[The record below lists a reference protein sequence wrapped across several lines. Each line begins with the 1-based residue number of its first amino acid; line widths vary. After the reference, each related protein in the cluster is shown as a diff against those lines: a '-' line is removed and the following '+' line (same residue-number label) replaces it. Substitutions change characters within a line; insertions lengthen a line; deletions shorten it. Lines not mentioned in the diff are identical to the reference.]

1 MSGRVLRSF
10 SRVLALA
17 LVAIV
22 PVALA
27 AQSSAKPADDSPS
40 KWDIFAGYSYIAP
53 HGIIDTPLN
62 GGVSVD
68 VPYNAIVGGGQL
80 SLARYFNEY
89 VGAEFVGD
97 THIQSETQ
105 PGGVWTTPR
114 DDMSGGSVGLIARY
128 PTTDITPFVH
138 GLVGVEIVGGPH
150 WQLDTP
156 GPVLTAGGGL
166 DLATPMFHHHLA
178 VRIFEADYQYVHVDY
193 GNVSQGGRAN
203 INAIRLSAGFV
214 YHIGEQVPPPPVTLA
229 CSASPAWVYPGDP
242 VTITA
247 TPGELNPK
255 LTPVYTWAG
264 TGVTGNGTAATVATG
279 PLAAGVYT
287 VKGEVKEG
295 PKPGQTADCSAS
307 FTVKAFEPPTISCSA
322 RPSTLLPGDT
332 STITAVGVSPQNRP
346 LTYSYSATAGTIT
359 GTGTTAAFSS
369 TGAPTGSV
377 GITCNV
383 SDDKGQTATANTSL
397 TITAPYVKPVP
408 RTQALCSISFTK
420 NEKMPT
426 RVDNEAKGCLDTVA
440 EALKS
445 DSTATLVVVGES
457 TESEKAR
464 TAKEEV
470 AAKKNKHLEVE
481 EFAAQRAVN
490 TKAYLVEAQSGIDAS
505 RIIVREGTTDGK
517 TVEDYLVPSGATF
530 DADVPGTTAVDE
542 TAVKPIARKPL
553 KTMHAVVHH
562 KAKAKPMAAKSM

>member
-1 MSGRVLRSF
+1 MSGRVLRSS

-17 LVAIV
+17 LVAFV

-27 AQSSAKPADDSPS
+27 AQSSAKPVDDSPS
-40 KWDIFAGYSYIAP
+40 KWDIFVGYSYIAP
-53 HGIIDTPLN
+53 HGNIATPLN
-62 GGVSVD
+62 LPAPVEVPYTSIDGGVHFS
-68 VPYNAIVGGGQL
+68 IT
-80 SLARYFNEY
+80 RYFNEY
-89 VGAEFVGD
+89 VGAEFSGD
-97 THIQSETQ
+97 AHLESESE
-105 PGGVWTTPR
+105 PGGWTTSK
-114 DDMSGGSVGLIARY
+114 DDMSGAALGLIARY
-128 PTTDITPFVH
+128 PTADITPFVH
-138 GLVGVEIVGGPH
+138 ALVGGEVVGGPH
-150 WQLDTP
+150 WQLDTW
-156 GPVLTAGGGL
+156 GPALTAGGGL
-166 DLATPMFHHHLA
+166 DYGTPLFHHHLA
-178 VRIFEADYQYVHVDY
+178 IRLFEADFQYFHVNY
-193 GNVSQGGRAN
+193 GDVYQGGRAN
-203 INAIRLSAGFV
+203 IDAARLSAGFV
-214 YHIGEQVPPPPVTLA
+214 YHIGSQIPPPPVTLA
-229 CSASPAWVYPGDP
+229 CSVSPAWVYPGDP
-242 VTITA
+242 VTVTA
-247 TPGELNPK
+247 SAGELNPK
-255 LTPVYTWAG
+255 STPVYTWSG
-264 TGVTGNGTAATVATG
+264 TGVTGNGTTATVATG
-279 PLAAGVYT
+279 ALAGGVYT

-322 RPSTLLPGDT
+322 RPTTLLPGDT

-369 TGAPTGSV
+369 TGAPTGTV

-383 SDDKGQTATANTSL
+383 SDDKSQMATANTSL

-426 RVDNEAKGCLDTVA
+426 RVDNEAKSCLDTVT

-457 TESEKAR
+457 TEMEKAK
-464 TAKEEV
+464 TAKEE
-470 AAKKNKHLEVE
+470 AGAKKNKHLVVE

-490 TKAYLVEAQSGIDAS
+490 TKAYLVTEEQSGIDAS
-505 RIIVREGTTDGK
+505 RVSVRVGATDGK

-530 DADVPGTTAVDE
+530 DSDVPGTVAVDE

-553 KTMHAVVHH
+553 KPMHTVVHH
-562 KAKAKPMAAKSM
+562 KAMAKAAK

>member
-22 PVALA
+22 PAALA

-40 KWDIFAGYSYIAP
+40 KWDIFVGYSYIAP
-53 HGIIDTPLN
+53 RGYIETPID
-62 GGVSVD
+62 GVGTVN
-68 VPYNAIVGGGQL
+68 VPYNAIAAGAQL
-80 SLARYFNEY
+80 SIARYFNEY

-97 THIQSETQ
+97 VHLQSESE
-105 PGGVWTTPR
+105 PGGWTTPK
-114 DDMSGGSVGLIARY
+114 DDISGGSLGLIARY
-128 PTTDITPFVH
+128 PTADVTPFVH
-138 GLVGVEIVGGPH
+138 ALVGADVVGGPY
-150 WQLDTP
+150 WQTDTF
-156 GPVLTAGGGL
+156 GPALTAGGGL
-166 DLATPMFHHHLA
+166 DYGTGLFHHHLA
-178 VRIFEADYQYVHVDY
+178 IRLFEADYQFIHVDY
-193 GNVSQGGRAN
+193 GNVNEGGRAN

-214 YHIGEQVPPPPVTLA
+214 YHIGGQLPPPPVTLA

-242 VTITA
+242 VTVTA
-247 TPGELNPK
+247 TAGELNPK

-264 TGVTGNGTAATVATG
+264 TGVTGNGSTATVATG
-279 PLAAGVYT
+279 ALAGGVYT
-287 VKGEVKEG
+287 VRGEVKEG

-322 RPSTLLPGDT
+322 RPSTLLPGYT

-369 TGAPTGSV
+369 TGAPTGTV
-377 GITCNV
+377 GITCSV
-383 SDDKGQTATANTSL
+383 SDDKGQSATANTSL

-408 RTQALCSISFTK
+408 RTEAQCSISFTK

-426 RVDNEAKGCLDTVA
+426 RVDNEAKACLDQVS

-457 TESEKAR
+457 TATEKAK

-490 TKAYLVEAQSGIDAS
+490 TKAYLVEEANGIDAS
-505 RIIVREGTTDGK
+505 RIVVREGTTDGK

-530 DADVPGTTAVDE
+530 DADVPGTVGVDE
-542 TAVKPIARKPL
+542 AAVKPIARKAL
-553 KTMHAVVHH
+553 HKTVVHH
-562 KAKAKPMAAKSM
+562 TAKAKAAK

>member
-1 MSGRVLRSF
+1 MSGRVLSSF

-27 AQSSAKPADDSPS
+27 AQSSARSADDTPS

-53 HGIIDTPLN
+53 HGFIETPLN
-62 GGVSVD
+62 NGSTLD
-68 VPYNAIVGGGQL
+68 VPYNAVPSGAQL
-80 SLARYFNEY
+80 SIARYFNEY

-97 THIQSETQ
+97 THLQSESQ
-105 PGGVWTTPR
+105 PGGVWTTPK
-114 DDMSGGSVGLIARY
+114 DDLSGGSLGLIARY
-128 PTTDITPFVH
+128 PTTDVTPFVH
-138 GLVGVEIVGGPH
+138 ALVGVEIVGGPH

-156 GPVLTAGGGL
+156 GAALTAGGGL
-166 DLATPMFHHHLA
+166 DYGTGWFHHHLA
-178 VRIFEADYQYVHVDY
+178 IRLFEADYQFIHVDY
-193 GNVSQGGRAN
+193 GNIPQGGRAN

-214 YHIGEQVPPPPVTLA
+214 YHIGAQVPPPPVTLA
-229 CSASPAWVYPGDP
+229 CSVSPAWVYPGDP
-242 VTITA
+242 VTVTA

-255 LTPVYTWAG
+255 MTPVYTWTG
-264 TGVTGNGTAATVATG
+264 TGVTGNGTTATVATG
-279 PLAAGVYT
+279 ALAGGVYT
-287 VKGEVKEG
+287 IKGEVKEG
-295 PKPGQTADCSAS
+295 AKPGQTADCSAS
-307 FTVKAFEPPTISCSA
+307 FTVKAFEPPTVSCSA

-408 RTQALCSISFTK
+408 RTEAQCSISFTK

-426 RVDNEAKGCLDTVA
+426 RVDNEAKACLDRLA

-457 TESEKAR
+457 TETEKAK
-464 TAKEEV
+464 TAKQEV

-490 TKAYLVEAQSGIDAS
+490 TKAYLVEEASGIDAS

-530 DADVPGTTAVDE
+530 DADVPGTVAVDE
-542 TAVKPIARKPL
+542 AAVKPIARKPL
-553 KTMHAVVHH
+553 HRAVHV
-562 KAKAKPMAAKSM
+562 KAKSKAMAAK

>member
-22 PVALA
+22 PAALA

-40 KWDIFAGYSYIAP
+40 KWDIFVGYSYIAP
-53 HGIIDTPLN
+53 RGYIETPID
-62 GGVSVD
+62 GVGTVN
-68 VPYNAIVGGGQL
+68 VPYNAIAAGAQL
-80 SLARYFNEY
+80 SIARYFNEY

-97 THIQSETQ
+97 VHLQSESE
-105 PGGVWTTPR
+105 PGGWTTPK
-114 DDMSGGSVGLIARY
+114 DDISGGSLGLIARY
-128 PTTDITPFVH
+128 PTADVTPFVH
-138 GLVGVEIVGGPH
+138 ALVGADVVGGPY
-150 WQLDTP
+150 WQTDTF
-156 GPVLTAGGGL
+156 GPALTAGGGL
-166 DLATPMFHHHLA
+166 DYGTGLFHHHLA
-178 VRIFEADYQYVHVDY
+178 IRLFEADYQFIHVDY
-193 GNVSQGGRAN
+193 GNVNEGGRAN

-214 YHIGEQVPPPPVTLA
+214 YHIGGQLPPPPVTLA

-242 VTITA
+242 VTVTA
-247 TPGELNPK
+247 TAGELNPK

-264 TGVTGNGTAATVATG
+264 TGVTGNGSTATVATG
-279 PLAAGVYT
+279 ALAGGVYT

-369 TGAPTGSV
+369 TGAPTGTV
-377 GITCNV
+377 GITCSV
-383 SDDKGQTATANTSL
+383 SDDKGQSATANTSL

-420 NEKMPT
+420 NERMPT
-426 RVDNEAKGCLDTVA
+426 RVDNEAKACLDTVT

-445 DSTATLVVVGES
+445 DSTATVVVVGES
-457 TESEKAR
+457 TAAEKDK

-470 AAKKNKHLEVE
+470 AKKRNKHIEVE

-490 TKAYLVEAQSGIDAS
+490 TKAYLIEAQSGIDAS
-505 RIIVREGTTDGK
+505 RVIVREGTTDGK

-530 DADVPGTTAVDE
+530 DADMPGTVAVDE
-542 TAVKPIARKPL
+542 SAVKPMARKPL
-553 KTMHAVVHH
+553 HRTVHH
-562 KAKAKPMAAKSM
+562 KAKPKAAQ